1 MKKTARILNLI
12 TSALLMLLG
21 VIFTVIEG
29 YLLFSGD
36 FLLFES
42 EFLAFIQIFLRLC
55 LAISV
60 FLLGLFTVL
69 KKERSF
75 LHESIALLLL
85 VGMIAAFLTNGFGLY
100 FTILAIL
107 HTLTTYLY
115 SRYLVKQEVPE
126 KTTKIKQ

>member
-12 TSALLMLLG
+12 TSALLMLIGL
-21 VIFTVIEG
+21 IFTVIEG

-60 FLLGLFTVL
+60 FLLGLFTVI

-85 VGMIAAFLTNGFGLY
+85 VGMMAAFLTNGFGLY
-100 FTILAIL
+100 FTVLATL
-107 HTLTTYLY
+107 HALTTCFY
-115 SRYLVKQEVPE
+115 SRYIVKQEAFK
-126 KTTKIKQ
+126 KTTKTKR